1 MCRAGGVGALVVVGP
16 LRPEGGVSVLPAR
29 RVRVVV
35 AVPVVRARQVG
46 VVVGVVVVVSLAR
59 WVGVVVAVVVGGR

>member
-1 MCRAGGVGALVVVGP
+1 M
-16 LRPEGGVSVLPAR
+16 SVLPAR